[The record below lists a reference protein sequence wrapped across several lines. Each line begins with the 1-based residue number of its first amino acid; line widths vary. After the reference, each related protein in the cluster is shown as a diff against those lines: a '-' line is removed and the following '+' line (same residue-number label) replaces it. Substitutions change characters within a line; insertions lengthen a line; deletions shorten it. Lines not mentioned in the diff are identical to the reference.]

1 MKKTIAAMVPE
12 DVASHVIPEMISSGI
27 VDRSAKISKKGKF
40 RLVPITS
47 EHLDTVTKFRLCEA
61 EAHSLERMTPQERI
75 LKKLAHFNSDMLRS
89 LPMKWEFV
97 GDVAIIKLSENFIDH
112 KNEIGKAYAEVLGV
126 KTVCADISGI
136 TGEFRRPST
145 EMIYGNMTESVR
157 LENGILY
164 DLDVTRVMFASGNTD
179 ERMRMRG
186 LDCSDEIVVDM
197 FAGIGYFTL
206 PIAKFTGASMI
217 FACEKNPDSYQ
228 FLLKNIKLNKVA
240 KNVIPILGDNRSIL
254 GIRFADRILMG
265 YVQTT
270 SKFLPKALSM
280 IKPGGTIH
288 YHDTFPTGN
297 QGLCVERI
305 FSAVC
310 DNYEILGIREVKSFA
325 PSVSHYVADVRI
337 LDRFT

>member
-1 MKKTIAAMVPE
+1 MKRTIAAMVPE
-12 DVASHVIPEMISSGI
+12 DVASRVIPELISSGI
-27 VDRSAKISKKGKF
+27 ADRSAKISKKGKF
-40 RLVPITS
+40 RLVPIIS
-47 EHLDTVTKFRLCEA
+47 EHLDEVTKFQLCEA
-61 EAHSLERMTPQERI
+61 EAHSRERMTPQERI
-75 LKKLAHFNSDMLRS
+75 LKKLAHFDSEVS
-89 LPMKWEFV
+89 QILPMKWEFV
-97 GDVAIIKLSENFIDH
+97 GDVAIIKLSEKCTDH
-112 KNEIGKAYAEVLGV
+112 RDEIGKAYAEVLGV
-126 KTVCADISGI
+126 KAVCADISGI

-145 EMIYGNMTESVR
+145 EMIYGDMTESIR

-179 ERMRMRG
+179 ERMRMRE

-206 PIAKFTGASMI
+206 PIAKFTGARMI
-217 FACEKNPDSYQ
+217 FACEKNPDSYK
-228 FLLKNIKLNKVA
+228 FLLKNIKLNKVM
-240 KNVIPILGDNRSIL
+240 KNVIPMLGDNRSIP
-254 GIRFADRILMG
+254 GARFADRILMG

-288 YHDTFPTGN
+288 YHDTFPTGD
-297 QGLCVERI
+297 QDICVERI

-310 DNYEILGIREVKSFA
+310 DNYEILSIREVKSFA

-337 LDRFT
+337 LD